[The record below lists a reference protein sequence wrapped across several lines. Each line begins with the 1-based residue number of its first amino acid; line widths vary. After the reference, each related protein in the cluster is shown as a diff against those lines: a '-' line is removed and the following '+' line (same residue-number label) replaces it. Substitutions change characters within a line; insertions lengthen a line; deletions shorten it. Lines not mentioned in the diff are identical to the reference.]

1 MVTTV
6 GDEAK
11 GVMDAT
17 SGSDADGVTSSS
29 QAGSAR
35 TEER

>member
-6 GDEAK
+6 VGEARI
-11 GVMDAT
+11 VMEAT

-29 QAGSAR
+29 KASTPR
-35 TEER
+35 KEEQ